1 MNIAVSTFSATPAK
15 IKTDFSPDDKARA
28 QKAKAARSLFM
39 VFVSFITNQAL
50 RLGSKVCGAATNVE
64 HELGKDVPIEKAVH
78 KVKWCNLKDLV

>member
-1 MNIAVSTFSATPAK
+1 
-15 IKTDFSPDDKARA
+15 
-28 QKAKAARSLFM
+28 M